1 MSKSKIKVVELFA
14 GVGGFRIGLEG
25 YKGKSASSKFEKKIK
40 SNFEVVWSNQY
51 EPSTKIQHAN
61 LVYKNRW
68 PKANHSENDIEKI
81 IENDFDS
88 ILDHDLLVGGFPCQD
103 YSVASILQRSK
114 GLFGEKGVL
123 WWSIYSII
131 KNKGPKKPKY
141 LLLEN
146 VDRLLSSPAQQRGRD
161 FAVMLSCLGEQGYGL
176 EWRVI
181 NAADYGMPQR
191 RRRIY
196 ILAYHKSTKL
206 YEELKA
212 KFDKNYILNNTL
224 AMTFPVDFHKK
235 PNLKEGKISTNK
247 VNVSNNFNK
256 ESKIN
261 TFLNSG
267 IFING
272 RYITFKTEPIY
283 SGKSIFLR
291 DIIIKKKVK
300 DEYYINDKK
309 YDKEIIKI
317 QRDRINPSKHQTKKR
332 KDIVIKSELD
342 KWKYLKGTKNELR
355 YNKKGKYFYNYDEGS
370 MNFPEDLSKPSRT
383 IITAESGKG
392 ASRTKHVIKVG
403 KKYRRLTPVELERLN
418 MFPDNHTKLN
428 GILDSKR
435 AFFMGNALVIGVIE
449 KIGKVLQNLIIND
462 SEK

>member
-1 MSKSKIKVVELFA
+1 M
-14 GVGGFRIGLEG
+14 
-25 YKGKSASSKFEKKIK
+25 
-40 SNFEVVWSNQY
+40 
-51 EPSTKIQHAN
+51 
-61 LVYKNRW
+61 LV
-68 PKANHSENDIEKI
+68 A
-81 IENDFDS
+81 
-88 ILDHDLLVGGFPCQD
+88 GFPCQD

-114 GLFGEKGVL
+114 GLVGEKGVL

-206 YEELKA
+206 YKELKA

-247 VNVSNNFNK
+247 VNISNNFNK

-272 RYITFKTEPIY
+272 RYITLKTEPIY